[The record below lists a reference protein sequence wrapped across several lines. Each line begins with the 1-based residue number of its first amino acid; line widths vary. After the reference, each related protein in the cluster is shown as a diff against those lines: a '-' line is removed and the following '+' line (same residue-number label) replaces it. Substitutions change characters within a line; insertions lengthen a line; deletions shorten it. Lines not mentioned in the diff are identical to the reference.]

1 MTKKKII
8 LCVTLITL
16 SIFSIFAF
24 KSFQKYQKQYT
35 GKQWYE
41 RQSDYIDDLS
51 VYTGEMDDIFSLGG
65 SDHHKAAPDFDIV
78 WTLFCRHQAQ
88 VPFFLTYT
96 HTSVALYSLFSTF
109 LIIIYFF
116 CSDVNRPNRQAH
128 RKRADHPFGQSAL
141 CYLLCALV
149 TSFRPFRLRLQAL
162 QEFLP

>member
-51 VYTGEMDDIFSLGG
+51 VYTGEMDDIFSLYIAESISEDDFLNHVSLLQNQLSAIQVSYQQEKEIHPVRTG
-65 SDHHKAAPDFDIV
+65 SY
-78 WTLFCRHQAQ
+78 
-88 VPFFLTYT
+88 TYNQKYACEGDRK
-96 HTSVALYSLFSTF
+96 SV
-109 LIIIYFF
+109 
-116 CSDVNRPNRQAH
+116 V
-128 RKRADHPFGQSAL
+128 
-141 CYLLCALV
+141 
-149 TSFRPFRLRLQAL
+149 
-162 QEFLP
+162 